1 MKASHSAMLVR
12 IIMSHNMAPVC
23 KAKQRPTVRI
33 SWKTAEIVN
42 SHELHQTVLRHWSRV
57 NAMVVREQQV

>member
-23 KAKQRPTVRI
+23 KAKQRPT
-33 SWKTAEIVN
+33 
-42 SHELHQTVLRHWSRV
+42 
-57 NAMVVREQQV
+57 